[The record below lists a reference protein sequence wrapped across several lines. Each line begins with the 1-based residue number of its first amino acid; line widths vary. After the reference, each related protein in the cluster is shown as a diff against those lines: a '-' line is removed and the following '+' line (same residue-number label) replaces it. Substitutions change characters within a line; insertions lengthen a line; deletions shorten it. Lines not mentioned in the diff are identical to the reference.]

1 MRSRVFKL
9 IRKEQWS
16 SAQVSR
22 WLRRA
27 EGWSGSKSAIYN
39 WIAGGSPHYK
49 DSIHKHLRRG
59 GKKSEN
65 SAQGSR
71 IPIPN
76 RVSVDERP
84 AEANG
89 QTLGNREMDTIVGKD
104 DKGAIVTL
112 VERKN
117 SFMLMEKLNTGKQA
131 IPPADAVVRL
141 LNGYQLPVRTIA
153 TDNGTE
159 FAAHEIIEMEL
170 NARVYFAHPYS
181 SWEKGAIENTKGL
194 TRQYIPKKTDFK
206 GITRG
211 YVRMVVD
218 KLNNRPRKKYGFIKP
233 IDMINERIT

>member
-16 SAQVSR
+16 SARVSR
-22 WLRRA
+22 WLRRS
-27 EGWSGSKSAIYN
+27 EGRSGSKSAIYN

-71 IPIPN
+71 IPN

-104 DKGAIVTL
+104 GKGAIVTL
-112 VERKN
+112 VERKS

-131 IPPADAVVRL
+131 IPTADAVVRL
-141 LNGYQLPVRTIA
+141 LKGYRLSVRTIT
-153 TDNGTE
+153 TDNGRSSQHTKLSKGNRTRE
-159 FAAHEIIEMEL
+159 FTSHIRIPHGKKGQSKTRKDSSDSTFQRKQTSREL
-170 NARVYFAHPYS
+170 QGDMSEWLSIN
-181 SWEKGAIENTKGL
+181 L
-194 TRQYIPKKTDFK
+194 TTDQ
-206 GITRG
+206 GRN
-211 YVRMVVD
+211 MD
-218 KLNNRPRKKYGFIKP
+218 L
-233 IDMINERIT
+233 